1 MDRGSQ
7 WALLKMGGCH
17 SKKVVIPDFETPGRC
32 CMSSRSVCRPTFGS
46 CQSDIRPQT
55 RTSEDLPVNRQA
67 ATFTLEQLEHLETCL
82 KEAEEKAN
90 ALLEQL
96 TASEE
101 AKLQL
106 LEKVSLLEK
115 KLQAVS
121 QKSAG
126 GESYEHMVLE
136 KDKCIEK
143 LQAEVK
149 ASQEKLTAHKLK
161 HKKTVKK
168 LQTDLAIAKQEAA
181 ITVLELKEKIK
192 TLCEGRPCPRASSS
206 VEVPYGGLPPV
217 EEGDR
222 KISLIMELSTQLS
235 LQTEKI
241 TQLEE
246 VLAEKEQ
253 KIEALVAK
261 RSDRLSQEDANL
273 PEDFQD
279 LAAVHDDKSVPVA
292 SDEEM

>member
-7 WALLKMGGCH
+7 WAWLKMGGCH
-17 SKKVVIPDFETPGRC
+17 SKKVVIPNFETPGRC
-32 CMSSRSVCRPTFGS
+32 RSACRSMFGN
-46 CQSDIRPQT
+46 CQSDIRSQT

-67 ATFTLEQLEHLETCL
+67 AAFTLEQLGYLETCL

-115 KLQAVS
+115 RLQAMS
-121 QKSAG
+121 QRSAG
-126 GESYEHMVLE
+126 GESYENMVLE

-161 HKKTVKK
+161 YKKTVKK
-168 LQTDLAIAKQEAA
+168 LQTDLAIAKQEAT
-181 ITVLELKEKIK
+181 ITVLELNEKIK

-253 KIEALVAK
+253 KIEELVAK
-261 RSDRLSQEDANL
+261 RSDQLSQKDANL
-273 PEDFQD
+273 TEDLQE
-279 LAAVHDDKSVPVA
+279 LPVVRDDRSVPVA

>member
-1 MDRGSQ
+1 MRLVGVCPWTEDPNG
-7 WALLKMGGCH
+7 LGKMGGCH

-32 CMSSRSVCRPTFGS
+32 RPMFGS

-67 ATFTLEQLEHLETCL
+67 AFTLEQLEHLETCL

-106 LEKVSLLEK
+106 LEKVSLLETR
-115 KLQAVS
+115 LQAVS
-121 QKSAG
+121 QRSAG
-126 GESYEHMVLE
+126 GESYENVVLE

-161 HKKTVKK
+161 HKKAVKK

-181 ITVLELKEKIK
+181 ITVLELNEKIK
-192 TLCEGRPCPRASSS
+192 SLCEGRPCPRASGS

-261 RSDRLSQEDANL
+261 HSDQLSQEDANL
-273 PEDFQD
+273 TDD
-279 LAAVHDDKSVPVA
+279 LQELPVVCDDKSVPVA
-292 SDEEM
+292 SDEEL